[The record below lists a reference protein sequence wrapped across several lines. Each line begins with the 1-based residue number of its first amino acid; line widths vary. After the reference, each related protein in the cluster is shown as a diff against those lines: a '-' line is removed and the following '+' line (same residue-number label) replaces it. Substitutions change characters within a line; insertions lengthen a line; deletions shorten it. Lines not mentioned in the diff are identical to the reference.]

1 MRELTEVEK
10 KANQKAINRYGKEIK
25 IHELSV
31 DVLEGELALLDK
43 KTEIAKFNKEQDLN
57 KAKSNVSYIQSQID
71 ILNKQNTEGVEEKN
85 AE

>member
-10 KANQKAINRYGKEIK
+10 KANQKAINRYSKEIK

-57 KAKSNVSYIQSQID
+57 KAKSNVSYIKSQID